1 MSEYGTSKSS
11 LGLTIRT
18 IRVSEVRAP
27 MLERWG
33 QRVMELQD
41 DRDAL
46 LDALYHCGY
55 DPDDCIDCG
64 GPPHN
69 EWCRF
74 WKLRHILSY
83 WEETDD

>member
-1 MSEYGTSKSS
+1 MNEYEQA
-11 LGLTIRT
+11 LTMILK
-18 IRVSEVRAP
+18 
-27 MLERWG
+27 LEDT
-33 QRVMELQD
+33 VAELT
-41 DRDAL
+41 DAL
-46 LDALYHCGY
+46 EHCGY

-83 WEETDD
+83 WEGD